1 MQATKV
7 SEVFLQPE
15 ANGLLMQQSK
25 SWSTIK
31 LDYLTR
37 YLERFI
43 VAMRGKKWRAIHYI
57 DLFAGPGKN
66 QINESDEIVIGS
78 PLIALTQ
85 KRPFDRYFFSDIVVD
100 NITAL
105 DQRCTASQQYKKVKC
120 SVGDAN
126 EQVNTI
132 KARIDQIDRK
142 FISGG
147 NSWSS
152 LNIAFLDPFGLEL
165 KWSTVETLAQV
176 KFMDLII
183 YYSQMGI
190 TREASKEI
198 DKPVPTVID
207 EFFGGTEW
215 RAIYCEYQKHDE
227 MFYHRKLLDLYK
239 GKLEEFGYVIREAD
253 TDEPLIRSAKRRAPL
268 YRLLFASKHK
278 LGNKFWNDVTR
289 KDATG
294 QMKLKL

>member
-1 MQATKV
+1 MQATKA
-7 SEVFLQPE
+7 SNVFLQPE
-15 ANGLLMQQSK
+15 ADGLLMHQSK

-43 VAMRGKKWRAIHYI
+43 VAMRVKKWRAIHYI

-66 QINESDEIVIGS
+66 RINESDEIVLGS
-78 PLIALTQ
+78 PLIALTH
-85 KRPFDRYFFSDIVVD
+85 KRPFDRYFFSDIEAD
-100 NITAL
+100 NIAAL
-105 DQRCTASQQYKKVKC
+105 DQRCAASQQHKKVIC

-142 FISGG
+142 YISGG

-198 DKPVPTVID
+198 CKPTPTIID
-207 EFFGGTEW
+207 EFFGSTEW
-215 RAIYCEYQKHDE
+215 RTIYREYQKRDE

-239 GKLEEFGYVIREAD
+239 GKLEEFGYVIREVV

-294 QMKLKL
+294 QMKFNL